1 MCRYRH
7 SLWTNTL
14 FSFAVPVLIG
24 VLCMIVCG
32 VIFSALTFFIF
43 KSMVFLKVS
52 TVVSLTAGGVIS
64 GKICGKYRRHRGLI
78 DGTLCGVFL
87 YVLIFS
93 VGFAFGETTDIKK
106 LLLLVVSGAIGGV
119 IGVNSER
126 PRNLM

>member
-1 MCRYRH
+1 MRRYRH

-24 VLCMIVCG
+24 FLCMLICS

-43 KSMVFLKVS
+43 KSMVFLKIF
-52 TVVSLTAGGVIS
+52 TVVSLAVGGVIS

-87 YVLIFS
+87 YALTFS
-93 VGFAFGETTDIKK
+93 VSFAVGETTDIKK
-106 LLLLVVSGAIGGV
+106 LLLFVVSGAIGGV

>member
-1 MCRYRH
+1 MRRYRH